1 MLGHVNARTML
12 RPFTSLLASLMILGA
27 AQLPAAEPLPVRTL
41 SGEIDGARWM
51 ALVPES
57 WDGRLLLEAPDCFH
71 APAPLVATVDPEA
84 NGNRTLL
91 AEGWALAAT
100 SYRRHGPLVAD
111 AIDDLRALREHL
123 AAELGQPKLTLV
135 EGVGMGGLIA
145 TFIAER
151 HADEFHGCL
160 AHDPQ
165 LDLRDPRALRLRCD
179 HQPRAPLLFL
189 ASADTLGS
197 VQEYIGLAQ
206 RSANAESVVPI
217 FWFNGAPPLEAEN
230 TALRLES
237 IAALQEWVR
246 THEPPTDRPP
256 PPPASED
263 ETKAGSNEA
272 PSTGSSA
279 TTPAKVPTAPDQ
291 VTSSGAR

>member
-1 MLGHVNARTML
+1 ML
-12 RPFTSLLASLMILGA
+12 RSLTTLLASLLLLGVA
-27 AQLPAAEPLPVRTL
+27 RLHAAEPLPVRTL
-41 SGEIDGARWM
+41 TGEIDDARWT
-51 ALVPES
+51 ALVPEN

-84 NGNRTLL
+84 NGNRALL
-91 AEGWALAAT
+91 VAGWALAAT

-111 AIDDLRALREHL
+111 AIDDLRALRDHL

-135 EGVGMGGLIA
+135 EGISMGGLIA

-197 VQEYIGLAQ
+197 VQGYIGLAQ
-206 RSANAESVVPI
+206 RAANAESIVPI
-217 FWFNGAPPLEAEN
+217 FWFSGATPAEAGN
-230 TALRLES
+230 PALRLEA
-237 IAALQEWVR
+237 IAALETWAR

-256 PPPASED
+256 PPPAPEAD
-263 ETKAGSNEA
+263 TKTGINE
-272 PSTGSSA
+272 
-279 TTPAKVPTAPDQ
+279 TPAAESGAATPPEVTAAPDQ
-291 VTSSGAR
+291 MPASSSR